1 MIAIGG
7 NALLKRGEVLSA
19 ENQRQNMARSAQAL
33 SKVISGNEVALVH
46 GNGPQ
51 VGLLALEGEAFK
63 EVPAYPL
70 DVLGAESQGMIGY
83 LIAQEMRNVMPDRR
97 IAALTTQTIVSA
109 DDPAFHAPS
118 KPIGPVYRQAEANRL
133 AAERGWVI
141 AADGD
146 GFRRVVPSPR
156 PVDVLELS
164 IIQGLLA
171 AGVLVICAGGGGV
184 PVVEGDDGRIQ
195 GVEAVIDKDLTASLL
210 ARRMNAETLIILTDI
225 DGVYRDWGTSAQ
237 HKIDAISV
245 SSLRKLSFV
254 DGSMG
259 PKVEAACQFVEAT
272 GRTALIGALDQVED
286 IASGRAGTRV
296 TADELRERG

>member
-164 IIQGLLA
+164 IVEGLLA

-184 PVVEGDDGRIQ
+184 PVIEGDDGRIR

-210 ARRMNAETLIILTDI
+210 AQRMNAESLIILTDI